1 MIKIIKYFSNIDFDI
16 YYHVVK
22 LQIKI
27 QLVYGEI
34 WGYFF
39 CYGIKSGKKT
49 TSYIYPCSLD
59 FSVSRTSHLPPIM

>member
-34 WGYFF
+34 
-39 CYGIKSGKKT
+39 
-49 TSYIYPCSLD
+49 
-59 FSVSRTSHLPPIM
+59 